1 MKAVVKTTREPGIEL
16 LDVKTPPVGDTDIL
30 VRVKAGSLCGSD
42 IHIYEWTPSY
52 EWILTPVTL
61 GHEFSGEVAEVG
73 SEIET
78 IAVGDRVTAMPFMPC
93 AKCPSCRAGKG
104 ESCIN
109 RAALGLTMDGAFAEY
124 VRITAGANIFKLPD
138 ELSYETAA
146 LCEPFSVALQAV
158 DISNIRVAQKAAIL
172 GPGPIGLFTLQL
184 LKAAG
189 AGFVLVAGTSG
200 DRERLKLAERL
211 GADVTINVEEQ
222 DPVEKMKELTGSDI
236 DFGLDF
242 VFEATGNPK
251 SVPQALD
258 MVKMAGKVIL
268 IGIHSGPAQFNPTE
282 LVRSKKSI
290 IGAYGYQ
297 VDTWQRVLHLFST
310 EKVQVK
316 EVITHQL
323 PLSEARKGFELA
335 MKKEAIKVL
344 FIP

>member
-1 MKAVVKTTREPGIEL
+1 
-16 LDVKTPPVGDTDIL
+16 
-30 VRVKAGSLCGSD
+30 
-42 IHIYEWTPSY
+42 
-52 EWILTPVTL
+52 
-61 GHEFSGEVAEVG
+61 
-73 SEIET
+73 
-78 IAVGDRVTAMPFMPC
+78 
-93 AKCPSCRAGKG
+93 
-104 ESCIN
+104 
-109 RAALGLTMDGAFAEY
+109 MDGAFAEY

-172 GPGPIGLFTLQL
+172 GPGPIGLFTLQI

-189 AGFVLVAGTSG
+189 AGFVLVAGANA

-222 DPVEKMKELTGSDI
+222 DPVEKIKELTGSDI
-236 DFGLDF
+236 DFGVDF

-258 MVKMAGKVIL
+258 MVKMEGKVIL

-297 VDTWQRVLHLFST
+297 VDTWQRTLHLFST

-344 FIP
+344 FIGFCNLSPSFNKTI